1 MIDYKDGWAHCNM
14 ILSKWRGRIM
24 PKYNAGQVEH
34 GGMLWRK
41 PMGGPI
47 TDEITDLMVY
57 WDVHLEQLADL
68 KNHLVIALDHLYP
81 GDVGHTHVRGALNI
95 LLYGNEDGMI
105 EEEKNG

>member
-34 GGMLWRK
+34 GGRLWRK
-41 PMGGPI
+41 PMTDAI

-57 WDVHLEQLADL
+57 WDTHLEQHDDVKDQLQYALGALPYD
-68 KNHLVIALDHLYP
+68 HIAFPY
-81 GDVGHTHVRGALNI
+81 VRRALNI
-95 LLYGNEDGMI
+95 ILYGNEDGNM
-105 EEEKNG
+105 EVEVNG